1 MSKPDRSR
9 VISFVEG
16 QGAIPAGERSARV
29 WQRGT
34 LDVAFAL
41 PVPPKEQ
48 VPHTQDELYVI
59 IRGRGV
65 FIHDGKRD
73 LFESGDIL
81 FVAAGTEHQ
90 FEDVTEDLA
99 LWRVFY
105 GPHGGDVPPESV
117 VAENVKLTHGQDFRS

>member
-9 VISFVEG
+9 VIRFAEAQAG
-16 QGAIPAGERSARV
+16 IPAGERSARV

-48 VPHTQDELYVI
+48 APHTQDEIYII

-65 FIHDGKRD
+65 LIHDGRRD
-73 LFESGDIL
+73 SFESGDIL
-81 FVAAGTEHQ
+81 FVAAGTPHQ

-105 GPHGGDVPPESV
+105 GPPGGDIPI
-117 VAENVKLTHGQDFRS
+117 